1 MNDCTGGERHKT
13 LVIPSELAQRSRAC
27 CARFAR
33 MMKKF
38 LQLFLLLALAGLTG
52 CATDPVTGRKA
63 YNYYTLDDDIKL
75 GTQAMGQNIAQ
86 MKKAHCPINADPVRV
101 AQLNTIVQRIGA
113 VTHLPNMPYTVTLF
127 HTNIVNAAAFPGGP
141 MMVFEGLYDPRRGL
155 VHDDDEMAAVM
166 AHELAHVN
174 CRHTT
179 RRLSVVTPL
188 VLVAEL
194 GAAVLEAK
202 DQQQWAEILVG
213 GFAVVGALALPAYS
227 RGDEA
232 QADAVG
238 LIYMAKAGY
247 DPRAAPRIWQRAMQ
261 QSAQRSG
268 GSGSITGGFNLFS
281 DHPSDK
287 ARYEALEKLL
297 PEAMA
302 EYVKV
307 HGSYPPG
314 YTPPPGAP
322 MR

>member
-1 MNDCTGGERHKT
+1 MNAYA
-13 LVIPSELAQRSRAC
+13 SENSKVVGWRSTC
-27 CARFAR
+27 
-33 MMKKF
+33 
-38 LQLFLLLALAGLTG
+38 LGLLLLVGLTG
-52 CATDPVTGRKA
+52 CATDPVTGRRVF
-63 YNYYTLDDDIKL
+63 NYYSLDDDIKM
-75 GTQAMGQNIAQ
+75 GTQAMGQNVAQ
-86 MKKAHCPINADPVRV
+86 MKKAHCRINADPVRV
-101 AQLNTIVQRIGA
+101 AQLNEMTRRIGA

-141 MMVFEGLYDPRRGL
+141 MMVFEGLYDPKRGL
-155 VHDDDEMAAVM
+155 VRDEAEMAAVM

-179 RRLSVVTPL
+179 HRMSVVAPFM
-188 VLVAEL
+188 VLAEVGVIL
-194 GAAVLEAK
+194 LQLNDHE
-202 DQQQWAEILVG
+202 DWAQILAG
-213 GFAVVGALALPAYS
+213 GFALTGALVLPAYS

-261 QSAQRSG
+261 QSEKHSG
-268 GSGSITGGFNLFS
+268 GGGSITGGYNLFS

-307 HGSYPPG
+307 HGSYPPD

-322 MR
+322 AR